1 MAGRRAGLPSQM
13 ECTTV
18 AACKTCYPSRAVP
31 DRVPRIVLPLALAIA
46 AGTAGCGR
54 RATHE
59 DCQLIVDRSVE
70 LEMRQTSETN
80 PQAIAKR
87 EAEVRAALDGEI
99 KSCER
104 DRRVTE
110 KTMACVRS
118 ASTTQELDSCLH

>member
-1 MAGRRAGLPSQM
+1 VRALL
-13 ECTTV
+13 
-18 AACKTCYPSRAVP
+18 SRSPRASVP
-31 DRVPRIVLPLALAIA
+31 WAPLALALAGA
-46 AGTAGCGR
+46 AGVAGVTGCGR

-70 LEMRQTSETN
+70 LELRATNETDAQT
-80 PQAIAKR
+80 IAKR

-118 ASTTQELDSCLH
+118 AKTTQELDSCLR